1 MSSNS
6 FSKTIKTTSVIIL
19 TLLLV
24 LFLIFSFRI
33 LLLILGG
40 VLIALIFNGISNR
53 IKKLIPKLKKS
64 IITSIVITISFISIS
79 LLLYVLYPR
88 VAEQILDLKVELPE
102 AINQVKEKVKSN
114 EVLSF
119 IADTINQTTKNED
132 FTKNIKFFFNSIF
145 GFFGDF
151 YIIIILGLFFS
162 MEPSVYV
169 KGITVLFP
177 LEKRSAVSK
186 HINKIGTI
194 LQRWLVGK
202 ILSML
207 IVGIFTGIGLYLL
220 KIPLALS
227 LAIIATLS
235 AFIPNIGP
243 IIALIPALLIAFV
256 KGEEYV
262 LYVFVL
268 YTGIQILESNI
279 ITPLIQREAISF
291 PMALI
296 LIAQIVLGIFT
307 GYLGLILATP
317 VMAILLFLIKEIYIK
332 GYLEEKEKALID

>member
-1 MSSNS
+1 MNSNPL
-6 FSKTIKTTSVIIL
+6 SKTIKITSVIVLI
-19 TLLLV
+19 LLLV
-24 LFLIFSFRI
+24 LFIIFSFRI

-40 VLIALIFNGISNR
+40 VLIALIFNGISNG
-53 IKKLIPKLKKS
+53 IKKLMPKLKKS

-79 LLLYVLYPR
+79 FLLYLLYPR
-88 VAEQILDLKVELPE
+88 VAEQVLDLKVELPE

-114 EVLSF
+114 EALSF
-119 IADTINQTTKNED
+119 IADAINQTTKNKD

-207 IVGIFTGIGLYLL
+207 IVGVFTGIGLYLL

-332 GYLEEKEKALID
+332 GYIEKKEKALID

>member
-1 MSSNS
+1 MYSNPL
-6 FSKTIKTTSVIIL
+6 SKTIKITSIIVL
-19 TLLLV
+19 ILLLV

-40 VLIALIFNGISNR
+40 VLIALIFNGISNG
-53 IKKLIPKLKKS
+53 IKKHIPRVKKS
-64 IITSIVITISFISIS
+64 IITSMVIIVSFISIS
-79 LLLYVLYPR
+79 FLLYLLYPR
-88 VAEQILDLKVELPE
+88 VAEQILDLKIELPQ

-114 EVLSF
+114 EALSF
-119 IADTINQTTKNED
+119 IADTINQTTKNKD

-145 GFFGDF
+145 GFVGDF

-169 KGITVLFP
+169 KGMTVLFP
-177 LEKRSAVSK
+177 VEKRSIVSK
-186 HINKIGTI
+186 HIRRIGTI

-207 IVGIFTGIGLYLL
+207 IVGVFTGIGLYLL

-243 IIALIPALLIAFV
+243 IVALVPALLIAFV

-317 VMAILLFLIKEIYIK
+317 VMAILLFLVKEIYVK
-332 GYLEEKEKALID
+332 GYLEKSN

>member
-79 LLLYVLYPR
+79 FLLYLLYPR
-88 VAEQILDLKVELPE
+88 VADQILDLKVELPE

-114 EVLSF
+114 EALSF
-119 IADTINQTTKNED
+119 IADTINQTTKNKD

-332 GYLEEKEKALID
+332 GYLEKKEKALID